1 MSTHSLSQQQL
12 ALSCNMQTQIR
23 QAIDSTGQP
32 TVAKCIGIDTTA
44 ITKMKSAQGTAKHG
58 DIERICHLLAA
69 CGLKIVPANTKHYDA
84 AKIEILF
91 RITKDHF
98 QRLDAVDDFFQN
110 DAGMYDA
117 NESVRFS
124 RTSDLSNIKT
134 TPKTVWAWLASF
146 CEACKSLVA
155 TKSNISR
162 PTVLVARLNIENEIK
177 QERQDIVAD
186 DIAFWKTALFLSNI
200 VGLFI
205 LLTMTFRFW
214 GQ

>member
-124 RTSDLSNIKT
+124 RTSDLSNIKA
-134 TPKTVWAWLASF
+134 TPNTILALLASLY
-146 CEACKSLVA
+146 EGIKSFVA
-155 TKSNISR
+155 PKNVSR
-162 PTVLVARLNIENEIK
+162 PTLLVARLNIENEIK

>member
-1 MSTHSLSQQQL
+1 MSTHSLSQQQF

-32 TVAKCIGIDTTA
+32 AVAKCIGIDTTA

-69 CGLKIVPANTKHYDA
+69 CGLKVVPANTKHYDA

-91 RITKDHF
+91 RISKDHF
-98 QRLDAVDDFFQN
+98 QRLDAVDDFFEN

-117 NESVRFS
+117 NDAVRYS
-124 RTSDLSNIKT
+124 RTSDLSDVKT
-134 TPKTVWAWLASF
+134 APNTVSAILASF
-146 CEACKSLVA
+146 YKACKSLVA
-155 TKSNISR
+155 PKNSVTR
-162 PTVLVARLNIENEIK
+162 PTILVARLNTVNEMK
-177 QERQDIVAD
+177 QERQDIEAD
-186 DIAFWKTALFLSNI
+186 DSAFWKMVLVLFNV

-205 LLTMTFRFW
+205 LLTIAFELW
-214 GQ
+214 G

>member
-58 DIERICHLLAA
+58 DIERICHLLAV

-117 NESVRFS
+117 NDAVRYS
-124 RTSDLSNIKT
+124 RTSDLSDVKT
-134 TPKTVWAWLASF
+134 APNTVSAILTSF
-146 CEACKSLVA
+146 CEACKSLA
-155 TKSNISR
+155 APKSNVTR
-162 PTVLVARLNIENEIK
+162 PTILVARLNTANEIK
-177 QERQDIVAD
+177 QERHDIEAD
-186 DIAFWKTALFLSNI
+186 DSAFWKMTFILCNI
-200 VGLFI
+200 VGFFI
-205 LLTMTFRFW
+205 LLAIAFEFW
-214 GQ
+214 G